1 MVLSIK
7 WCSVWKKN
15 KVMASR
21 ILEAIWNQRNL
32 AIAAKHFAG
41 DYLGH
46 SITEIHGPDGWKEWA
61 AAIFNGFTNS
71 MFTIQDQIA
80 EGDKVVT
87 HWIACGTHAGEFQGL
102 PPTSKQVIIT
112 GIDIFRIAN
121 SKIIE
126 GWMVVNTRSTD
137 HEEIKF

>member
-1 MVLSIK
+1 MSEI
-7 WCSVWKKN
+7 N
-15 KVMASR
+15 KVLASR
-21 ILEAIWNQRNL
+21 ILEAIWNQKDL
-32 AIAAKHFAG
+32 TGAAKQFAS

-61 AAIFNGFTNS
+61 ANLFHAFPNSVFTV
-71 MFTIQDQIA
+71 QDQIA

-87 HWIACGTHAGEFQGL
+87 HWIACGTHAGKFQGL
-102 PPTSKQVIIT
+102 PPTGKKVTIT

-126 GWMVVNTRSTD
+126 GWMVANTRSTD
-137 HEEIKF
+137 HEEIKA